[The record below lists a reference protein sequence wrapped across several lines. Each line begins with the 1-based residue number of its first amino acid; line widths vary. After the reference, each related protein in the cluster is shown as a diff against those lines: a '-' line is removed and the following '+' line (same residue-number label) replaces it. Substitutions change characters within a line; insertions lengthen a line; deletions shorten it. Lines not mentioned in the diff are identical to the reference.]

1 MARFFKYGDNKY
13 INLDKVVCVS
23 INEAR
28 EYFSDEPKEERE
40 YFVRLEL
47 ETEKMR
53 WVDIYAQ
60 NEKAAS
66 EIIERIVK

>member
-1 MARFFKYGDNKY
+1 MARFFKYGDSEY

-28 EYFSDEPKEERE
+28 EYFDDEPKEERE

-47 ETEKMR
+47 EAEKMR

-60 NEKAAS
+60 NEKTAS
-66 EIIERIVK
+66 EIVERIVK

>member
-1 MARFFKYGDNKY
+1 MARFFKYGENKY

-28 EYFSDEPKEERE
+28 EYFDNEPKEERE

-47 ETEKMR
+47 ETEKIR

-60 NEKAAS
+60 NEKVAS

>member
-13 INLDKVVCVS
+13 INLDKVACVS

-28 EYFSDEPKEERE
+28 EYFDDEPKEARE

-53 WVDIYAQ
+53 WVDIYTQ
-60 NEKAAS
+60 NEKTAS

>member
-1 MARFFKYGDNKY
+1 MARFFKYGENKY
-13 INLDKVVCVS
+13 INLDKVICVS

-28 EYFSDEPKEERE
+28 EYFDDEPKEERE

-47 ETEKMR
+47 ETEKIR

-60 NEKAAS
+60 NEKVAS